1 MYQRDEA
8 NGFAQRDHGLTV
20 DDADELQLLR
30 VRGADGDNHAAA
42 FAELREQS
50 GRHLVSG
57 GGDNNG
63 VKWRYGRKTERSV
76 AGEDA
81 DVGIA
86 ERGENLAGIVSES
99 GVAFD
104 GKNLCGEFGE

>member
-1 MYQRDEA
+1 MHDLAKLRMADITWMLCIMPYGMIVDLLRIGDQRDEA
-8 NGFAQRDHGLTV
+8 DRFTQRDYGLTV
-20 DDADELQLLR
+20 AHADELQLLR
-30 VRGADGDNHAAA
+30 VRGADGDNHAPA

-81 DVGIA
+81 DV
-86 ERGENLAGIVSES
+86 
-99 GVAFD
+99 
-104 GKNLCGEFGE
+104 